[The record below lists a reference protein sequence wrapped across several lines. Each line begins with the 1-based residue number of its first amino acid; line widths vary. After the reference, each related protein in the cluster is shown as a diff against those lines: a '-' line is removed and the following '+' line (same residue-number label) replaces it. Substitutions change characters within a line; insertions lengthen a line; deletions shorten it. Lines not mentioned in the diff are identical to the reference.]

1 MKLLYKCEP
10 PRSMNPNHHEFTDDD
25 LVWQYH
31 SMPIGNGYLGACVY
45 GYEDD
50 ERIQITD
57 NSFANPYKRVPSNRT
72 RLTCGLTSFANI
84 YLHFGHGSV
93 EDYRRE
99 LDIERGVCT
108 VSYKVGGVSHK
119 REYFTSYPDNAMVI
133 RLNASEAGALDFVLR
148 PTIPYE
154 QEYMNSP
161 GDHGGKWGT
170 VTSTVENGVGSIT
183 LSGTMEYFDI
193 DFVGL
198 YTVITDGTGTVT
210 ATTCTNKDGDTDGT
224 ITVSGA
230 KSAYI
235 IINLGTDYELTSETF
250 INNNRTSKPTFNT
263 DLAYAKT
270 KVEGMKAKTLD
281 TINGKSFED
290 GYSTLKTNHINDYSN
305 LFGRVSLNLDFN
317 ERDISLTTDELLNEY
332 KNGSGSSYLEALYFQ
347 YGRYLLIASSRS
359 GGLPAN
365 LQGAWNRYNHA
376 PWASGYWHNIN
387 VQMNYWPSGIA
398 NLAEC
403 FVPYIEY
410 AKAYMPSA
418 TAHADE
424 YIRKLH
430 PDKADA
436 DGENGWAI
444 GTAAFLYYVSSPAP
458 GGHSGPGTGAFTSLL
473 FWDYYTFTGDKE
485 YLREVGYPFLREMS
499 RFLSKTL
506 IEVDGKLLVRD
517 SASPEQQLA
526 DGSYYKTVGCAFDQ
540 QMIYEN
546 HKRVLEAAEILG
558 IPDDELLALIRWQL
572 PRLDPVQIGL
582 DGQIKEFREE
592 EHYGDIGEYTHR
604 HISQLVGL
612 YPATIINKNTPE
624 WLGGAKISLTKRSDK
639 STGWAAAHR
648 LCAWARTGV
657 GNRAYDL
664 YYSMLKNNTLPNL
677 WDTHPP
683 FQIDGNF
690 GAVAGISE
698 MLLQSQAG
706 FIDFLPSLPDVWT
719 DGSFDGL
726 VARGDFVCGCD
737 FAEKKPTEIRIHA
750 RSGGKCRVRLADI
763 AGKEIPCAFTVIS
776 PDEVEL
782 QMAKDERVSIKI

>member
-1 MKLLYKCEP
+1 MKQAPMKLWYTMPAPDIVDSDRHHRDEGTMAGWEKWSLPLGNSYFGASVFGRVVTE
-10 PRSMNPNHHEFTDDD
+10 RINITENSLANPGLWGKPWRLGNGGTQTFGDIYLETDHGEYEDYVRD
-25 LVWQYH
+25 LVLDDATAHVAYTA
-31 SMPIGNGYLGACVY
+31 SGVR
-45 GYEDD
+45 YER
-50 ERIQITD
+50 E
-57 NSFANPYKRVPSNRT
+57 
-72 RLTCGLTSFANI
+72 
-84 YLHFGHGSV
+84 HFV
-93 EDYRRE
+93 
-99 LDIERGVCT
+99 
-108 VSYKVGGVSHK
+108 
-119 REYFTSYPDNAMVI
+119 SYPDRVMAVK
-133 RLNASEAGALDFVLR
+133 LTASEKGKLSFRCRLHIPFIKDYCIDEGDGCGRTGEVYAAEDRLIMRGLSIYYQIIYEGQAKVQ
-148 PTIPYE
+148 TI
-154 QEYMNSP
+154 
-161 GDHGGKWGT
+161 GGT
-170 VTSTVENGVGSIT
+170 VAYTEEGIVVENADEAVLYFTCGTNYKMEARVFSETEPKKKLTPYADPHAALSARLDRAVEKGYDALRAAHVADYKALYDRVALNVGCDEKDLLIPT
-183 LSGTMEYFDI
+183 NEVLSTYKKEGR
-193 DFVGL
+193 
-198 YTVITDGTGTVT
+198 
-210 ATTCTNKDGDTDGT
+210 
-224 ITVSGA
+224 
-230 KSAYI
+230 SAY
-235 IINLGTDYELTSETF
+235 LET
-250 INNNRTSKPTFNT
+250 
-263 DLAYAKT
+263 
-270 KVEGMKAKTLD
+270 
-281 TINGKSFED
+281 
-290 GYSTLKTNHINDYSN
+290 
-305 LFGRVSLNLDFN
+305 
-317 ERDISLTTDELLNEY
+317 
-332 KNGSGSSYLEALYFQ
+332 LYYQ
-347 YGRYLLIASSRS
+347 YGRYLLIASSRP
-359 GGLPAN
+359 GGYPAN
-365 LQGAWNRYNHA
+365 LQGTWTAYDSS
-376 PWASGYWHNIN
+376 PWGADYHHNIN

-403 FVPYIEY
+403 FVPYIDY

-418 TAHADE
+418 TEHADA

-430 PDKADA
+430 PDKAGA

-473 FWDYYTFTGDKE
+473 FWDYYTFTGDQE

-558 IPDDELLALIRWQL
+558 IPDDELLSLIRWQL

-624 WLGGAKISLTKRSDK
+624 WLEGAKISLTERSDK

-648 LCAWARTGV
+648 LCAWARTGM

-750 RSGGKCRVRLADI
+750 RSGGACRVRLADI
-763 AGKEIPCAFTVIS
+763 ASKEIPCAFSVIS

-782 QMAKDERVSIKI
+782 QMARGERVSIKI